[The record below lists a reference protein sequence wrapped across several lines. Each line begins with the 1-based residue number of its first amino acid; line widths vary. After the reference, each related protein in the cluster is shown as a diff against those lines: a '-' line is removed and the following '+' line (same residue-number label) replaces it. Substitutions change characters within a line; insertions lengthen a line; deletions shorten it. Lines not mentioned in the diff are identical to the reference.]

1 MQRFAPLFVIEQ
13 IVGFGGIL
21 RQERAFIA
29 RVTQVSQAVCLLM
42 ILLLIYTSISQ
53 LVKAGIASLR
63 QPMPLATPVEAS
75 SALPVDAPLC
85 EAPTYEEIFAVAP
98 GTIAPPSSPSSP
110 CDSRD
115 RIGSAACSHAGLIRT
130 SRKADRRMMSQMRAY
145 AERAQDSGVS
155 VSSGSEEDD
164 EDSEDEFLGFS
175 ARRRPNH

>member
-29 RVTQVSQAVCLLM
+29 RVTQVSQAVFLLKFT
-42 ILLLIYTSISQ
+42 LLICTSISQ
-53 LVKAGIASLR
+53 LVKAGFASLR
-63 QPMPLATPVEAS
+63 QPMPLATPMEAS

-85 EAPTYEEIFAVAP
+85 EAPTYEEIFATTP

-110 CDSRD
+110 CDSRN
-115 RIGSAACSHAGLIRT
+115 RIGSTAGSRAGLIRT
-130 SRKADRRMMSQMRAY
+130 SRKADRRMMNQMRAY
-145 AERAQDSGVS
+145 AERAQDSDVS
-155 VSSGSEEDD
+155 VSSGSEED

-175 ARRRPNH
+175 ARRRTNH